1 MCTYSGRI
9 TWTRSI
15 EAKMNEVIEL
25 VRTKDFFTEE
35 KQLII
40 QRTIKFYNSLSK
52 DLTLYE
58 LQQYKAW
65 FDTVHYVFDLLH
77 QPVIRRNAEINRLE
91 VNFDIA
97 ILNTIEEGK
106 KMVKLQL
113 GMCSCVSI
121 LNILTVRFLHI
132 SKFHVVKF
140 WSITL
145 AKNYDFYFDRYATS
159 WRSAGQI

>member
-1 MCTYSGRI
+1 MPNLMCTYSGRI

-15 EAKMNEVIEL
+15 EMKMKEVIEL

-52 DLTLYE
+52 DLMLYE
-58 LQQYKAW
+58 FQQYKAW
-65 FDTVHYVFDLLH
+65 FDTVHYVFDLLS
-77 QPVIRRNAEINRLE
+77 QPVIRRNAETNRLE

-106 KMVKLQL
+106 KMVKLHL
-113 GMCSCVSI
+113 GMFNFFYYTKLFS
-121 LNILTVRFLHI
+121 NFTPHATKVRFL
-132 SKFHVVKF
+132 
-140 WSITL
+140 
-145 AKNYDFYFDRYATS
+145 
-159 WRSAGQI
+159 